1 MPTSRYV
8 VQYAPGIHWVD
19 SRPNPSGG
27 LASYLARSLAFSRIP
42 E

>member
-8 VQYAPGIHWVD
+8 VQYAPGIRRVD
-19 SRPNPSGG
+19 SRPGPSGG
-27 LASYLARSLAFSRIP
+27 LGSDLARSLVLSRIS